1 MHISWKDLIVIEIL
15 LSKNDESK
23 LDLALSL
30 DSKSADKELKAVT
43 PEKREAC
50 ITAFTK
56 KVDNILSFNEIHID
70 LE

>member
-1 MHISWKDLIVIEIL
+1 MHISLKDLIVIEIL

-30 DSKSADKELKAVT
+30 DSKWADKELKAVT
-43 PEKREAC
+43 PEKRKAY

-56 KVDNILSFNEIHID
+56 EVGNNLPVT
-70 LE
+70 